1 MPKTYFAYSQSCGYM
16 PEAYFAYS
24 QSCGYMPET
33 YFAYS
38 QSCEYIS
45 KAKPIEMRYKYNLR
59 NISN

>member
-1 MPKTYFAYSQSCGYM
+1 M